1 MTPDTFLATI
11 AAIEVIFAVT
21 VWIALRGAEWS
32 DDIRDDPDPWR

>member
-21 VWIALRGAEWS
+21 VWIALRGEA
-32 DDIRDDPDPWR
+32 